1 MRFVEYMQEN
11 GHRELA
17 VWTDTETG
25 LKAFIAI
32 HDLTLGPAL
41 GGTRIWPHATDEDA
55 IMDVLRLARA
65 MTYKSA
71 AAGLDLGG
79 GKGLIL
85 ADPRKDKTEA
95 LLRSYGRFVE
105 SMGGRYVT
113 TEDVGANAQDMEWI
127 SRETK
132 HVVGLS
138 EELGGSGN
146 PARVTGFGVYQ
157 AMRACAEA
165 TWGSDSLEG
174 RTVAMQG
181 FGNVASSLAVH
192 VKEAGAKLVVTD
204 INDAALARAEAMGVA
219 AIVEPDAIF
228 DVECD
233 IFAPCALGGSL
244 NSGTIPRLRGAR
256 RLRRREQPA
265 CGRPQRRAAP
275 QARDSLRARLHR
287 ERRRRHQRLL
297 RAQTRVRPGRG
308 DGEDGPHLRHDGT
321 RHRHVEARGH
331 HHRRGGQPH
340 RRGAPGS
347 RAPGPVAL
355 HNRLRSVRSYDRPQS
370 VSSASVMPK

>member
-165 TWGSDSLEG
+165 DLGLRLPRGPHRGDAGFRQRGLFPRSPREGSG
-174 RTVAMQG
+174 RQ
-181 FGNVASSLAVH
+181 
-192 VKEAGAKLVVTD
+192 
-204 INDAALARAEAMGVA
+204 
-219 AIVEPDAIF
+219 
-228 DVECD
+228 
-233 IFAPCALGGSL
+233 
-244 NSGTIPRLRGAR
+244 AR
-256 RLRRREQPA
+256 RN
-265 CGRPQRRAAP
+265 
-275 QARDSLRARLHR
+275 
-287 ERRRRHQRLL
+287 RHQR
-297 RAQTRVRPGRG
+297 RG
-308 DGEDGPHLRHDGT
+308 PC
-321 RHRHVEARGH
+321 
-331 HHRRGGQPH
+331 
-340 RRGAPGS
+340 
-347 RAPGPVAL
+347 
-355 HNRLRSVRSYDRPQS
+355 
-370 VSSASVMPK
+370 

>member
-1 MRFVEYMQEN
+1 MRFVEYMQKK

-71 AAGLDLGG
+71 AAGLNLGG

-95 LLRSYGRFVE
+95 LLRSYGRFVD

-127 SRETK
+127 SRETE

-165 TWGSDSLEG
+165 AWGSDSLEG

-181 FGNVASSLAVH
+181 FGNVASFLAAH

-204 INDAALARAEAMGVA
+204 INDAAIAKAEAMGVA

-233 IFAPCALGGSL
+233 VFAPCALGGSL
-244 NSGTIPRLRGAR
+244 NSGTIPRLRSAVVCGAANNQLADDDSAELLRKRGILYAPDFIANAGGVINVYFELGRAYDRDAAMEKTAHIYDTMGRVIAASKREDITTAEAANRIAEERLEAAR
-256 RLRRREQPA
+256 R
-265 CGRPQRRAAP
+265 
-275 QARDSLRARLHR
+275 
-287 ERRRRHQRLL
+287 
-297 RAQTRVRPGRG
+297 
-308 DGEDGPHLRHDGT
+308 
-321 RHRHVEARGH
+321 
-331 HHRRGGQPH
+331 
-340 RRGAPGS
+340 
-347 RAPGPVAL
+347 
-355 HNRLRSVRSYDRPQS
+355 DR
-370 VSSASVMPK
+370 